1 MVPPIPPEASKE
13 IERVRALVARHF
25 PVYDVRVTYDV
36 VEFFVR
42 VDMTTL
48 EESFERMRGE
58 MKDQGYIPM
67 IMYDKGEHIVTV
79 AKKPPAK
86 YRSSYLNLTL
96 LIVTFFTMTIA
107 GAASWAGY
115 KGVDGFFLTEDTVLN
130 GVLTFTLPLL
140 AIIAVHEFGHYFA
153 ARRRGIA
160 ASLPFFIPSIPPF
173 GTFGALI
180 SIRDPLPDKKTL
192 LEVGVAGPLAGLLLA
207 VPLGVIG
214 LVLTNTE
221 AVLAP
226 SNVGSEGL
234 VAVQFPILY
243 QAFLYLVPI
252 EGDYL
257 MHPTAFAAW
266 VGFLVT
272 ALNLLPMGQ
281 LDGGHIARA
290 LLGTKAKYLSYVT
303 IAILAGISMALFF
316 GWIILVI
323 LVLFLGIRHPP
334 PLNDLTPLDI
344 KRKAVGVFAF
354 AILVL
359 AFAPVPMM
367 PIEAD
372 YSFELRA
379 QGNTNLTIE
388 QGGTMVVFLTVDNVG
403 NSMNEVAVFDESS
416 PAGWDVSFRL
426 AGTSDVAFLD
436 EVTVLLN
443 ASQNATVEVRVI
455 ASAGAHL
462 GWHYNLTVQGMS
474 LNATEKRSITYDF
487 SVSSSVFSYAII
499 SGFDQA
505 TADDWTQCTIMV
517 NNNGTAD
524 ATITIVP
531 SDIRIP
537 SVDVF
542 IVVGSDNR
550 SGAVNLTVPAL
561 GSASFY
567 VVVYV
572 NSIAE
577 PGERSIPIEIYY
589 NETLHRLFELPLSV
603 VKTSSS
609 ARRSDA

>member
-13 IERVRALVARHF
+13 IERVKGLVARHF

-48 EESFERMRGE
+48 EENFERMRGE
-58 MKDQGYIPM
+58 MKEHGYVPI

-79 AKKPPAK
+79 AKKPTTK
-86 YRSSYLNLTL
+86 YRSSYVNLAL
-96 LIVTFFTMTIA
+96 LIVTFFTMLIA

-115 KGVDGFFLTEDTVLN
+115 KGTDGFFLEPEVVMN
-130 GVLTFTLPLL
+130 GALTFTLPLL

-153 ARRRGIA
+153 ARRRGVA
-160 ASLPFFIPSIPPF
+160 TSLPFFIPSIPPF

-207 VPLGVIG
+207 IPLGIVG

-243 QAFLYLVPI
+243 QVFLYLVPI

-290 LLGTKAKYLSYVT
+290 LLGSKAKYLGYVT

-323 LVLFLGIRHPP
+323 LVLFLGVRHPP

-344 KRKAVGVFAF
+344 KRKGVGVLAF
-354 AILVL
+354 VILVL
-359 AFAPVPMM
+359 AFAPVPMT
-367 PIEAD
+367 PISAD
-372 YSFELRA
+372 YSFELTP
-379 QGNTNLTIE
+379 QGDTNLTIE
-388 QGGTMVVFLTVDNVG
+388 QGGTVVVSLVIDNIG
-403 NSMNEVAVFDESS
+403 NSMNAIVVNDDDS
-416 PAGWDVSFRL
+416 PAGWSVSFRL
-426 AGTSDVAFLD
+426 TDAHEVPFQD
-436 EVTVLLN
+436 EARVLLN
-443 ASQNATVEVRVI
+443 SSENATVDVSITSSPGSE
-455 ASAGAHL
+455 L
-462 GWHYNLTVQGMS
+462 GSHYNLTIQGMT
-474 LNATEKRSITYDF
+474 LNGTEKRSVVYDMA
-487 SVSSSVFSYAII
+487 VSSSVFSYAVTA
-499 SGFDQA
+499 GFEAA
-505 TADDWTQCTIMV
+505 TADDWTRCTIMV
-517 NNNGTAD
+517 NNDGATD
-524 ATITIVP
+524 AVIKIVP
-531 SDIRIP
+531 SDIRVQSI
-537 SVDVF
+537 DVF
-542 IVVGSDNR
+542 VLADGQNS
-550 SGAVNLTVPAL
+550 SGAVYLTVPAE
-561 GSASFY
+561 GSASFS
-567 VVVYV
+567 VDVYI

-577 PGERSIPIEIYY
+577 PGERVVLIEVYY
-589 NETLHRLFELPLSV
+589 NETLHRLFELPL
-603 VKTSSS
+603 
-609 ARRSDA
+609 AIA